1 MSFWD
6 FLKDPIKYAVKETH
20 LKERAGAMAINTALS
35 KAKVKQSRA
44 INWQDVRTLQKI
56 KDEMKKDGTL

>member
-20 LKERAGAMAINTALS
+20 LKERAGATAINIAL
-35 KAKVKQSRA
+35 KQAKVKQSRS
-44 INWQDVRTLQKI
+44 INWQDIRTLQKI